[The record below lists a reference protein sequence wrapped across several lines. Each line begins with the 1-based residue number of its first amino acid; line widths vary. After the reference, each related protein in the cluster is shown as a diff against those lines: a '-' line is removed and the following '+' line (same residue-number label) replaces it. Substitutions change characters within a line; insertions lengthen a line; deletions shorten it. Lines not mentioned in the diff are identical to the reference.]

1 MAPAVGG
8 HRTFGPPGAA
18 HSPPPALQPGYGPVL
33 RPHLP
38 LWKRAGVSAL
48 CGPSCLVRRQQQARH
63 RIRLERLPA
72 EGGGEPGKF
81 KLLLLELC

>member
-1 MAPAVGG
+1 MGRARLWLDDDHERALTLNGTWAAPTSQTDLAIV
-8 HRTFGPPGAA
+8 
-18 HSPPPALQPGYGPVL
+18 
-33 RPHLP
+33 
-38 LWKRAGVSAL
+38 GVSAL